1 MPIVGEAHI
10 MVRAI
15 TTNVAKDIRNGFN
28 GVSGSGGKQAQKTG
42 EDLASKFMRGFNKRQ
57 ETNFLNQF
65 ADGLK
70 EMNPAAEQGYNMI
83 NELVVKGYKGSV
95 MAGVFAGAIGAL
107 IGSLVALIAAAAGA
121 ATSITAVIGIFIA
134 MKAATAVA
142 KMALEGVSEAVGKA
156 TQAQKNLKQTLRD
169 TREELQQLKF
179 DAEDAALAE
188 EQAAISLEKAREGL
202 ARTADLPTDSRAR
215 REAELA
221 YKQAELNYRR
231 AKDKSNDLNEEL
243 RTGAKARAKAAAD
256 DPYAN
261 LTATQTAFAKF
272 LVGLQPIFKNLRE
285 AVAQGFLPALQDG
298 LTTLITSGTFNDI
311 FNGIKGIGDALGRAT
326 KVLFDFFSSAEA
338 GRYLREIFE
347 MISGVVREF
356 GPMLTKFFK
365 AFLKIMAASSPIV
378 MRLAKFISK
387 MLDDF
392 NGLLDATGDIGLRQF
407 FITAADMAGKF
418 GKIFGN
424 IFGGFA
430 KIVMANFGPG
440 TGGDYLLNWLIEA
453 TEGFGTMGKSGD
465 GLKAFFNAVAINAKS
480 MLSGITSIIKQLV
493 MFGADPNIGFFFEKI
508 KEAAPS
514 VSSILRKAGQAL
526 PTVAE
531 LIVKIV
537 DIIDKL
543 TDNAAIDNFF
553 KTLVTGAD
561 MFQNILGN
569 PVMEKILAFTGQIHA
584 VTLGIK
590 EIGDKVGPVFGFIQT
605 SVTNVSDAMGKVG
618 DYTKMATKA
627 FKVAGVANAGM
638 GDSIKKSM
646 KSWKDAAL
654 DAEGFSAGTK
664 RAFDYTGLMDKNDKM
679 GKYFFK
685 NATEG
690 ARKNYASL
698 NPLRKGWG
706 RMQIAIQG
714 AHTRFKFFQIGA
726 TKGFT
731 EMAKSQNN
739 VIKTM
744 GKMGN
749 FMVGNPLLMI
759 ILAIVGAFVALYMS
773 NEKFRKQI
781 DAVFKPALEALGEAF
796 RVIMVALQPVI
807 LAFQSLMKTLFG
819 GSDGSGGGPLT
830 QFFVMLAEVIS
841 KLVQALAPL
850 IANLI
855 SKLMPIV
862 EALLNLLIPIIEIIM
877 KVWMAIQGVIMTVL
891 IKLIEIVIK
900 VVQVIMNILMPVID
914 GLMGF
919 LMPLIDVWIKM
930 AELVSAFFD
939 ALFTQDWNKF
949 GTIFK
954 DLGQGIIQSLAN
966 MFTGFINLI
975 VDLLNALL
983 KLVMLSPFIGFLA
996 DTVSALSGGAIDIRG
1011 AVEAGLIPKVPPI
1024 VVPQLFAK
1032 GGIVSPSAGGTLGIV
1047 AEAGRPERIEPLDPD
1062 GLSKRDKAMIS
1073 MMGGGNGGINVTV
1086 NGTPDMDVNA
1096 LAAEVSRR
1104 LAFQMRK
1111 GAAY

>member
-15 TTNVAKDIRNGFN
+15 TTNVAKDIQNGFN
-28 GVSGSGGKQAQKTG
+28 GVSGSGGKSAQKAG
-42 EDLASKFMRGFNKRQ
+42 EDLASKFMRGFNKRP
-57 ETNFLNQF
+57 ELSFVTQF
-65 ADGLK
+65 ADGMK
-70 EMNPAAEQGYNMI
+70 EMNPAAKQAYDTI
-83 NELVVKGYKGSV
+83 NELVVKGYKVSTMGSV
-95 MAGVFAGAIGAL
+95 AAGAIGTL
-107 IGSLVALIAAAAGA
+107 VGSLISLVAAAAGA
-121 ATSITAVIGIFIA
+121 AMSLTAVIGLFVS

-142 KMALEGVSEAVGKA
+142 KFAMEGIGEAVQKA
-156 TQAQKNLKQTLRD
+156 TQAQKTHSQTLRD
-169 TREELQQLKF
+169 VREELQQLKF

-188 EQAAISLEKAREGL
+188 ESAAIALEKAREGL

-231 AKDKSNDLNEEL
+231 AKDKSADLNKEL
-243 RTGAKARAKAAAD
+243 KTGAKARAKAAAK

-261 LTATQTAFAKF
+261 LTATQKSFAQF
-272 LVGLQPIFKNLRE
+272 LVKLQPIFKTLRE
-285 AVAQGFLPALQDG
+285 SVAQGFLPLLQEG
-298 LTTLITSGTFNDI
+298 LTKLMASNTFNDI
-311 FNGIKGIGDALGRAT
+311 FNGIKSIGAALGQAS
-326 KVLFDFFSSAEA
+326 KSLFDFFSSAEA
-338 GRYLREIFE
+338 GKYLREIFE
-347 MISGVVREF
+347 MISGVVKEF
-356 GPMLTKFFK
+356 GPILAKFFK
-365 AFLKIMAASSPIV
+365 AFLKILAASSPIV
-378 MRLAKFISK
+378 LRLAKFISK

-392 NGLLDATGDIGLRQF
+392 LALLDRTGDIGLRQF
-407 FITAADMAGKF
+407 FITAADSAAKF

-440 TGGDYLLNWLIEA
+440 TGGDYLLNWLVEA
-453 TEGFGTMGKSGD
+453 TGGFNEMSLGGG
-465 GLKAFFNAVAINAKS
+465 GLKSFFNGVAINAKK
-480 MLSGITSIIKQLV
+480 MFSGIGSIVKQIVLL
-493 MFGADPNIGFFFEKI
+493 GADPKIGEFFVKI
-508 KEAAPS
+508 KEAAPYF
-514 VSSILRKAGQAL
+514 SSILKKAGQAL

-537 DIIDKL
+537 QIIDKL
-543 TDNAAIDNFF
+543 TDNAAIENFF
-553 KTLVTGAD
+553 KTLTVGAD
-561 MFQNILGN
+561 IFSKVISN
-569 PVMEKILAFTGQIHA
+569 PVVQGVQKFTGQIHA
-584 VTLGIK
+584 VVLGFK
-590 EIGDKVGPVFGFIQT
+590 EVYEKASLVGGFLTQSFTNIADKVGAFQDKL
-605 SVTNVSDAMGKVG
+605 NVVKEAFATVGVSGANMGDKIKKTV
-618 DYTKMATKA
+618 AS
-627 FKVAGVANAGM
+627 FKEAAGVWPKFTSGVSQAR
-638 GDSIKKSM
+638 D
-646 KSWKDAAL
+646 
-654 DAEGFSAGTK
+654 F
-664 RAFDYTGLMDKNDKM
+664 TGLLSKQSGAFM
-679 GKYFFK
+679 K
-685 NATEG
+685 NATDGTRKLITHENMF
-690 ARKNYASL
+690 ARGL
-698 NPLRKGWG
+698 G
-706 RMQIAIQG
+706 RVRLG
-714 AHTRFKFFQIGA
+714 FESAHLRFKLFQSGA
-726 TKGFT
+726 TKGFN
-731 EMAKSQNN
+731 EMIKSNN
-739 VIKTM
+739 NLIKTM
-744 GKMGN
+744 GNLGKY
-749 FMVGNPLLMI
+749 MVGNPILMI
-759 ILAIVGAFVALYMS
+759 VLLLVGAFITLYTT

-781 DAVFKPALEALGEAF
+781 DSTFKPALDALGEAF

-807 LAFQSLMKTLFG
+807 LAFQNLMKTLFG
-819 GSDGSGGGPLT
+819 GSGGSGGGPLT

-1011 AVEAGLIPKVPPI
+1011 AVDAGLIPKVPPI
-1024 VVPQLFAK
+1024 VVPQLFAE
-1032 GGIVSPSAGGTLGIV
+1032 GGIVSPSAGGTLGVI
-1047 AEAGRPERIEPLDPD
+1047 AEAGKPERIEPLDD
-1062 GLSKRDKAMIS
+1062 NGLSKRDKAMIE
-1073 MMGGGNGGINVTV
+1073 MMSGGAGSGINVTV

>member
-1 MPIVGEAHI
+1 
-10 MVRAI
+10 
-15 TTNVAKDIRNGFN
+15 
-28 GVSGSGGKQAQKTG
+28 
-42 EDLASKFMRGFNKRQ
+42 
-57 ETNFLNQF
+57 
-65 ADGLK
+65 
-70 EMNPAAEQGYNMI
+70 
-83 NELVVKGYKGSV
+83 
-95 MAGVFAGAIGAL
+95 
-107 IGSLVALIAAAAGA
+107 
-121 ATSITAVIGIFIA
+121 
-134 MKAATAVA
+134 
-142 KMALEGVSEAVGKA
+142 VGKA
-156 TQAQKNLKQTLRD
+156 TQAQKNQAQTLRD
-169 TREELQQLKF
+169 VREELQQLKF

-231 AKDKSNDLNEEL
+231 AKDKSADLNEEL

-272 LVGLQPIFKNLRE
+272 LVKLQPIFKNLKE

-298 LTTLITSGTFNDI
+298 LTQLITSGNFDDI
-311 FNGIKGIGDALGRAT
+311 LNGITDIGKALGRAT
-326 KVLFDFFSSAEA
+326 TVLSEFFSSAEA
-338 GRYLREIFE
+338 GKYLREIFQT
-347 MISGVVREF
+347 ISEVVKEF
-356 GPMLTKFFK
+356 GPILSKFFK

-392 NGLLDATGDIGLRQF
+392 NGLLDATGDSGLRSF
-407 FITAADMAGKF
+407 FITAADSAGKF

-424 IFGGFA
+424 LFGGFA

-465 GLKAFFNAVAINAKS
+465 GLKAFFNAVAVNAKS

-493 MFGADPNIGFFFEKI
+493 MFGADPNVGFFFEKI

-514 VSSILRKAGQAL
+514 VSSILKKAGQAL

-531 LIVKIV
+531 LIVKVV

-569 PVMEKILAFTGQIHA
+569 PVMEKILGFTGQIHA

-590 EIGDKVGPVFGFIQT
+590 ELGDKVGPVFQFIQQ
-605 SVTNVSDAMGKVG
+605 SFTNVTDALGAVG
-618 DYTKMATKA
+618 DYTKMAKNA
-627 FKVAGVANAGM
+627 FEVVGVANAGM

-646 KSWKDAAL
+646 KSWRDAAL

-664 RAFDYTGLMDKNDKM
+664 RAFDYTGLMDKNGEM
-679 GKYFFK
+679 GKYYFK
-685 NATEG
+685 NASERTRKLIASENGLARAFGRTRLGIEG
-690 ARKNYASL
+690 
-698 NPLRKGWG
+698 
-706 RMQIAIQG
+706 M
-714 AHTRFKFFQIGA
+714 HTRFKFFQIGA
-726 TKGFT
+726 TKGFS
-731 EMAKSQNN
+731 EMAESQNK

-744 GKMGN
+744 GNMGK
-749 FMVGNPLLMI
+749 FMVGHPILMLV
-759 ILAIVGAFVALYMS
+759 LAIVGAFVALYMS

-781 DAVFKPALEALGEAF
+781 DAVFKPALDALGEAF

-807 LAFQSLMKTLFG
+807 LAFQNLMNTLFG
-819 GSDGSGGGPLT
+819 GSNGGGGPLT
-830 QFFVMLAEVIS
+830 KFFVLLADVVS
-841 KLVQALAPL
+841 KLVVALAPL
-850 IANLI
+850 IAAII
-855 SKLMPIV
+855 SALMPIV
-862 EALLNLLIPIIEIIM
+862 EGLLNLLI
-877 KVWMAIQGVIMTVL
+877 
-891 IKLIEIVIK
+891 K
-900 VVQVIMNILMPVID
+900 VVEIMMPIFDSIMAV
-914 GLMGF
+914 
-919 LMPLIDVWIKM
+919 LMPLIDVFLKLIQLI
-930 AELVSAFFD
+930 AGFFE
-939 ALFTQDWNKF
+939 ALFTGDWDKF
-949 GTIFK
+949 GNLFK
-954 DLGQGIIQSLAN
+954 DLGHGIVQSLADL
-966 MFTGFINLI
+966 FVGFINLI
-975 VDLLNALL
+975 VDLLNSLF

-996 DTVSALSGGAIDIRG
+996 DTVKALSGGTIDIRG
-1011 AVEAGLIPKVPPI
+1011 AVDAGLIPKVPPL
-1024 VVPQLFAK
+1024 VVPKFAD
-1032 GGIVSPSAGGTLGIV
+1032 GGVVSPSAGGTLGVI

-1073 MMGGGNGGINVTV
+1073 MMGGGGAGGINVTV
-1086 NGTPDMDVNA
+1086 NGTPNMDVNA
-1096 LAAEVSRR
+1096 LAAEVSRK